1 VANLDTVREQIRA
14 QMQQQAESDEKNR
27 RQQEVI
33 DYLLK
38 KTDFDLPESE
48 MAQETN
54 AAVQT
59 MLRSIIKR
67 GGTREDL
74 EKNRDQ
80 LLTTATNTTKERLR
94 LRYILA
100 RIGEDAKIQVTDDDL
115 QKKLDLFAEQHQ
127 MTPHEM
133 RERIEKGYGIE
144 TFRAD
149 VRNEQTLEFLVNSAK
164 G

>member
-1 VANLDTVREQIRA
+1 
-14 QMQQQAESDEKNR
+14 
-27 RQQEVI
+27 
-33 DYLLK
+33 
-38 KTDFDLPESE
+38 
-48 MAQETN
+48 
-54 AAVQT
+54 
-59 MLRSIIKR
+59 
-67 GGTREDL
+67 L

-100 RIGEDAKIQVTDDDL
+100 RIGEDANIQVADDDL
-115 QKKLDLFAEQHQ
+115 QKKLDLFAAQHQ